1 MESNGARRM
10 IGRLNLA
17 TKISRSQN
25 VTTTGQVDA
34 NHYVVTLDLDYTGAT
49 FPTISGNER
58 AVQVLAKPSD
68 HIVAYFEDTEGLV
81 EGVNEAFYSN
91 KIVVQ
96 EIGASARRTAA
107 QDTTSDAV
115 TALAFGTTLSHQMCL
130 HWV

>member
-1 MESNGARRM
+1 M
-10 IGRLNLA
+10 
-17 TKISRSQN
+17 
-25 VTTTGQVDA
+25 TTTGQVDA
-34 NHYVVTLDLDYTGAT
+34 NHYVVTLDLDYTGET
-49 FPTISGNER
+49 FPTISVNER

-107 QDTTSDAV
+107 QGTTSDAV
-115 TALAFGTTLSHQMCL
+115 TALAFGTTLASHQDVSTL
-130 HWV
+130 GLTAANTV

>member
-1 MESNGARRM
+1 M
-10 IGRLNLA
+10 

-49 FPTISGNER
+49 FPTIQDNER

-115 TALAFGTTLSHQMCL
+115 NGSGVWDNSSVTSDVSTLGLTAANTFDDKLG
-130 HWV
+130 